1 MSRFC
6 GAFLQQKSPAGRRGT
21 RSFQMTLA
29 MRAQGRTTLSGEA
42 ALRLGNL
49 LGRQD
54 LLGVGPAQAD
64 ELLRQDLGKA
74 RDQGAFDDQA
84 GHGGLAGLVRR
95 ADILRRVLD
104 LLIENRAMWRNFS
117 EYS

>member
-6 GAFLQQKSPAGRRGT
+6 GVFLQQKSPAVRRGT

-54 LLGVGPAQAD
+54 LLSVGPAQAD

-74 RDQGAFDDQA
+74 RD
-84 GHGGLAGLVRR
+84 
-95 ADILRRVLD
+95 
-104 LLIENRAMWRNFS
+104 
-117 EYS
+117 